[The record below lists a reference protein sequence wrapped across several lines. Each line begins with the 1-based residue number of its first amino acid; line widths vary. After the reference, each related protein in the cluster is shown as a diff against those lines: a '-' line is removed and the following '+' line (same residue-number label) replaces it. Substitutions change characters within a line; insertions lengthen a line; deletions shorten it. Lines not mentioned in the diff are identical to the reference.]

1 MSTSIKCRPLG
12 PALGA
17 EITGIDLKRPF
28 SEEEKQ
34 ELRRLFA
41 QYYLLVLPGQDITT
55 EEHIRF
61 VSTFG
66 PVSDEK
72 SDGKRHSF
80 VSNVRPDGLFGD
92 VELTFHA
99 DYEFRPD
106 PPPAISLYGFE
117 VDEPTAPTLFVS
129 LAQAYRNLPADLR
142 AKLEGRNSVYA
153 DDYTRKMSDGNYGK
167 RYSLIA
173 MPQMP
178 PDTTHPRSERPLFY
192 KHPQSGEPL
201 LLVSEMHSSHITG
214 FSAEENEAVLQDL
227 FRRLFAPENQYA
239 HEWHKNDLIIWDN
252 LALQHG
258 RPPQK
263 PGMKERRRTLR
274 RVVVSDKTAAQL
286 LGPYYN
292 RPGSFEADKAAA
304 KN

>member
-1 MSTSIKCRPLG
+1 MKNTIECRPLS

-17 EITGIDLKRPF
+17 EVTGLDLRQPL
-28 SEEEKQ
+28 SGEQ
-34 ELRRLFA
+34 QAELRRLFDK
-41 QYYLLVLPGQDITT
+41 YYLLVFHGQDLST
-55 EEHIRF
+55 EDHIRF

-72 SDGKRHSF
+72 GDGKRHSF

-106 PPPAISLYGFE
+106 PPPAISLYGYDVE
-117 VDEPTAPTLFVS
+117 LPTSPTVFAS
-129 LAQAYRNLPADLR
+129 LADAYRRLSPAQRERL
-142 AKLEGRNSVYA
+142 AGRMSVYA
-153 DDYTRKMSDGNYGK
+153 DDYTRKMQDESYGK

-173 MPQMP
+173 LPEMP
-178 PDTTHPRSERPLFY
+178 PDTTHPRTERPLFY
-192 KHPQSGEPL
+192 PHPRSGEPL
-201 LLVSEMHSSHITG
+201 LLVSEMHSSHISG
-214 FSAEENEAVLQDL
+214 FNAEENEVVL
-227 FRRLFAPENQYA
+227 RELFAHLLAEDHLYA
-239 HEWHKNDLIIWDN
+239 HDWHKGDLIIWDN

-258 RPPQK
+258 RPAQK
-263 PGMKERRRTLR
+263 AGMKECRRTLR

-292 RPGSFEADKAAA
+292 RPGSFEAAGAA
-304 KN
+304 KP